1 MFTVQSRKKH
11 LPSRKKIFGLLALV
25 LCATMCFP
33 AFNLYAA
40 ETLLDT
46 DYLYLNTVIPST
58 SEFTLAETAATITLG
73 TPYPIGYTFTH
84 TGDQTVYLT
93 ITSTNGLGSQ
103 MRLKHLE
110 VNTHI
115 PYSMTFDYDGAGPA
129 GQSPVVNAAQASF
142 GGYDNGYDLQGTFVI
157 VTPAADIYLAGDYQ
171 DTITF
176 TFTGL

>member
-1 MFTVQSRKKH
+1 MV
-11 LPSRKKIFGLLALV
+11 LA
-25 LCATMCFP
+25 LCATMYFS

-46 DYLYLNTVIPST
+46 DYLYLNTEIPST
-58 SEFTLAETAATITLG
+58 SEFILAESAANITLG
-73 TPYPIGYTFTH
+73 TNYPIGYTFTSNA
-84 TGDQTVYLT
+84 GQTVYLT
-93 ITSTNGLGSQ
+93 LTSTNGLGSQ

-110 VNTHI
+110 VDTYI

-129 GQSPVVNAAQASF
+129 GQSPVVNAAQAPF
-142 GGYDNGYDLQGTFVI
+142 GGYDNGYDLQGTFEI
-157 VTPAADIYLAGDYQ
+157 ITPAAEAYLAGDYQ

>member
-1 MFTVQSRKKH
+1 MFTAESRKKH
-11 LPSRKKIFGLLALV
+11 LPPRKKIFGLLVLA
-25 LCATMCFP
+25 LCATIYFP
-33 AFNLYAA
+33 AFNLRAA

-46 DYLYLNTVIPST
+46 DYLYLNTEIPST
-58 SEFTLAETAATITLG
+58 SEFSLAETAAIITLG
-73 TPYPIGYTFTH
+73 TPYPIGYTFTY

-93 ITSTNGLGSQ
+93 ITSTNGIGSQ

-110 VNTHI
+110 VDTYI

-129 GQSPVVNAAQASF
+129 GQTPVANTTQAPF
-142 GGYDNGYDLQGTFVI
+142 GGYNNGYDLQGTFVI
-157 VTPAADIYLAGDYQ
+157 ATPAADVYLAGDYQ